1 MSAATFGLAEYC
13 SDFGHVPNDMC
24 FSSFSI
30 ESSVLAILAST
41 VFCSVNFLF
50 RSRLRSSFLEE
61 HCSFVSFADSFYF
74 VGLCT
79 VVVVAMV
86 EDCSPYPYFR
96 SACRDQAVVGH
107 SSGRYRYQDGALAF
121 LVA

>member
-1 MSAATFGLAEYC
+1 MG
-13 SDFGHVPNDMC
+13 
-24 FSSFSI
+24 
-30 ESSVLAILAST
+30 
-41 VFCSVNFLF
+41 
-50 RSRLRSSFLEE
+50 
-61 HCSFVSFADSFYF
+61 SFYF
-74 VGLCT
+74 VGLST

-96 SACRDQAVVGH
+96 SACRDQVLAVVGH